1 MEKEDSIINT
11 MVTEILHHVTFNPQ
25 KDNILELETICQKNI
40 SNVFPGLF

>member
-1 MEKEDSIINT
+1 MEKEDIINT

>member
-1 MEKEDSIINT
+1 MEKEDIINT

-25 KDNILELETICQKNI
+25 EDNLLELVTICQKNI